1 MLHSLNIKE
10 GERRGQSEMMRK
22 KGVEGDRGPIYM
34 PYIYIFYIYVYAY
47 VYIHIYTPVTLPK
60 VKTNAGTLALAH

>member
-1 MLHSLNIKE
+1 LHSLNIKA
-10 GERRGQSEMMRK
+10 GGRRGQSEMMGK
-22 KGVEGDRGPIYM
+22 KGVEGGRGPIHM
-34 PYIYIFYIYVYAY
+34 PYIYTLYVYVYAC